1 MNVYADKPTRI
12 RVVDLETTGT
22 TTDDAVVEIAAV
34 DLIGSDIVVVG
45 SDLIRPSIP
54 IPPQA
59 SAVHHLMDEDVA
71 HCRPIEQHLPHY
83 MDQSRVAGVEIFAS
97 HNWRFEA
104 QWLGD
109 LLDGRLAIC
118 TLKCSIRVWPDA
130 PAHNNQAL
138 RYWLRPKGLSSQI
151 ANCAHRAFPDAY
163 VTAFI
168 LRELL
173 AVASVDELITWTNE
187 PVLLPKVT
195 FGKHRGADWSDVPI
209 DYLAWVADKSDL
221 SGDIKFTADYYR
233 RIRQQQAA

>member
-1 MNVYADKPTRI
+1 MNVYSDMPARI

-22 TTDDAVVEIAAV
+22 TTDDSVVEIAAV
-34 DLIGSDIVVVG
+34 DLIGSDIVIVG
-45 SDLIRPSIP
+45 SDLIRPTTP

-59 SAVHHLMDEDVA
+59 SAVHHLLDEDVA
-71 HCRPIEQHLPHY
+71 HCLPVERHLPHY
-83 MDQSRVAGVEIFAS
+83 MDQFRATGVEVFAS

-104 QWLGD
+104 QWLAE
-109 LLDGRLAIC
+109 LLDERPVIC
-118 TLKCSIRVWPDA
+118 TLKCSIRVWPQA

-151 ANCAHRAFPDAY
+151 ASCAHRAFPDAY

-173 AVASVDELITWTNE
+173 AVASLDELILWTKE
-187 PVLLPKVT
+187 PVLLPRVT
-195 FGKHRGADWSDVPI
+195 FGKHRGTEWSNVPI

-221 SGDIKFTADYYR
+221 SEDIKFTADHYR
-233 RIRQQQAA
+233 RIRKQQAA